1 MKHTLLL
8 MLVFVSMMFGHA
20 QPVILTLTPNPIETS
35 EAIDMNDPLFELV
48 GYATITNV
56 SADSIAVR
64 WRRIMPAV
72 PMGWEVLVCDNSSCY
87 PPFVSSNVMPEFDL
101 NVPIVLAP
109 GATSN
114 LDVHVR
120 PNQFPGSATI
130 DVALSLANDTTI
142 ISTGVYH
149 FTASLTS
156 SVNSSLRQQDIRLFP
171 NPTAE
176 YFQLSPGAGISRVV
190 VYNTLGRAMRSYD
203 VYDGRRYSLAGLPDG
218 MYLVSLFEPG
228 LKSSVKTIRVIKRG
242 FRP

>member
-1 MKHTLLL
+1 MKYTLLL
-8 MLVFVSMMFGHA
+8 VLAICTLMSGNT
-20 QPVILTLTPNPIETS
+20 QPVVLTLTPNPIETN

-56 SADSIAVR
+56 SSDSIAVR
-64 WRRIMPAV
+64 WNRIMPTV

-120 PNQFPGSATI
+120 PNQFPGTATI

-149 FTASLTS
+149 FTASLAS
-156 SVNSSLRQQDIRLFP
+156 SVNANIRQQDIRLFP

-176 YFQLSPGAGISRVV
+176 YFQLSPGTGIGRVV
-190 VYNTLGRAMRSYD
+190 VYNTLGRQLRSFD
-203 VYDGRRYSLAGLPDG
+203 VYEGRRYSLAGLPDG

-228 LKSSVKTIRVIKRG
+228 AKSSLRTIRVIKRG